1 MLDTQAAY
9 RQRMYEPITFGFLR
23 HNGKWSLSICE
34 TLNDLRFHAS
44 GALLE
49 PTTTMST
56 HTYTRTH
63 THTHTHAHT
72 HARTKWHLPMVA
84 LVEQSFMFSALGG
97 GGSGRSSL
105 KKSRG
110 QAPAARVRAC
120 ALSGVHEGGFRKF
133 PKGVESWGLGTCR
146 LVSFGATSRY
156 MRSHVGGGES

>member
-63 THTHTHAHT
+63 THTHTHTCTHT
-72 HARTKWHLPMVA
+72 CTHEMASTNGGVGWAIFHV
-84 LVEQSFMFSALGG
+84 FCIGG
-97 GGSGRSSL
+97 GW
-105 KKSRG
+105 
-110 QAPAARVRAC
+110 QWP
-120 ALSGVHEGGFRKF
+120 F
-133 PKGVESWGLGTCR
+133 
-146 LVSFGATSRY
+146 
-156 MRSHVGGGES
+156 